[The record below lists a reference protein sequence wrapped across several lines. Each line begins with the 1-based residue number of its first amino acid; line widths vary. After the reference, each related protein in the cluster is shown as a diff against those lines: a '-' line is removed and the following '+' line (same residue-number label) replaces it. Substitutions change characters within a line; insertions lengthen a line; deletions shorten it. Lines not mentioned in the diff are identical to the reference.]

1 MAGSGQQAVQACSN
15 FMPGTKRP
23 HSASAGADASDAPQE
38 LVLPAGTLTLHPD
51 GERWVVARITIHA
64 AAGTI
69 AAVEVLDDAPDVG
82 SSSRFLVPG
91 LIDSHVHL
99 AAVTADLAGL
109 TRLPPSYVAVAA
121 AAELRASM
129 RRGFTTLRDAGGAD
143 CGMARAAAEGVLG
156 EVCPRLLFAGRAL
169 SQTGGHGD
177 FRGAGEGGGECGC
190 CAGAAGIGRV
200 VDGEAE
206 CRHACRDELRKGA
219 HAIKIMA
226 GGGVASP
233 TDRLQDLQ
241 FSDGE
246 IAAIVDE
253 ASRKHT
259 YVMAHAYTPAA
270 IARCVRLGVRSIE
283 HGNQLDEAAAAA
295 MAEAGAFL
303 SQTNVTY
310 LALRESGEAAGM
322 PAPLVA
328 KVGAL
333 VEQGVA
339 AVALA
344 RRHGV
349 RVAYGSD
356 LLGEMRTRQL
366 QGFGL
371 LLDAG
376 MSPAEALRCATSIGA
391 ELTKLPA
398 GKVQAGLLADLLLL
412 RVDPLDPARL
422 RALSEADVVGVW
434 VGGACAVD
442 AGTT

>member
-1 MAGSGQQAVQACSN
+1 
-15 FMPGTKRP
+15 MPGTKRP
-23 HSASAGADASDAPQE
+23 RSTGVGADADADRAPQE
-38 LVLPAGTLTLHPD
+38 LVLPAGTLVLSPD
-51 GERWVVARITIHA
+51 GERWVAARITLHT

-69 AAVEVLDDAPDVG
+69 AAVEVLDEAPDARLA
-82 SSSRFLVPG
+82 SHFLVPG
-91 LIDSHVHL
+91 LIDSHVHVT
-99 AAVTADLAGL
+99 ASTADLAGL

-121 AAELRASM
+121 AAELRASV

-156 EVCPRLLFAGRAL
+156 DVCPRLLFAGRAL

-177 FRGAGEGGGECGC
+177 FRGAGEGAAFGDGGGECGC

-253 ASRKHT
+253 AARKHT

-283 HGNQLDEAAAAA
+283 HGNQLDEGAAAA
-295 MAEAGAFL
+295 MAAAGAFL

-366 QGFGL
+366 EGFGL

-376 MSPAEALRCATSIGA
+376 MTPAEALGCATRVGA

-398 GKVQAGLLADLLLL
+398 GKIEAGLLADLLLL
-412 RVDPLDPARL
+412 RVDPLLPDRL
-422 RALSEADVVGVW
+422 RALSEADVTGVW
-434 VGGACAVD
+434 VGGARAVTSVLSP
-442 AGTT
+442 A